1 MVRNGK
7 IARLPRPRRD
17 ELNRRLAANEDG
29 ATLLDWL
36 NAAPD
41 VKDLLARDFAG
52 EPVSRQNLHEWLLG
66 GFAEWQTR
74 QNLFAAA
81 ADLTDANGEW
91 DALAANDFTERLA
104 AVLVVR
110 YADALAG
117 WNGGD
122 DEAFRLKLR
131 DLRRF
136 NQDLAVLRRYNQTA
150 ARLKMEQLPFYR
162 EETKRA
168 EAAASARRQ
177 SEAGARAYDERQV
190 QRRREAEAAQKSTSP
205 FLAAPVPDAP
215 SAPAA
220 PVAVAVATPTHP
232 ADRTAATVPASISD
246 AGSPRSGSESGKALS
261 TQSAANVAPAGVES
275 SDAGKNMAAGAAVMA
290 AGLIRANLV
299 IKFTDSLRQASK
311 IIEARSSQA
320 LNLRDRRA
328 VQEAYAGSVATTIRL
343 GREAGVLRA
352 HLPAFAE
359 VDRLSAA
366 IEVLK
371 REYLGMKSS
380 LFQGLPAALAAG
392 IQQVRDAAGELGQTL
407 QCKAATAASLAAQAA

>member
-1 MVRNGK
+1 
-7 IARLPRPRRD
+7 
-17 ELNRRLAANEDG
+17 
-29 ATLLDWL
+29 
-36 NAAPD
+36 
-41 VKDLLARDFAG
+41 
-52 EPVSRQNLHEWLLG
+52 
-66 GFAEWQTR
+66 
-74 QNLFAAA
+74 
-81 ADLTDANGEW
+81 
-91 DALAANDFTERLA
+91 
-104 AVLVVR
+104 
-110 YADALAG
+110 
-117 WNGGD
+117 
-122 DEAFRLKLR
+122 
-131 DLRRF
+131 
-136 NQDLAVLRRYNQTA
+136 
-150 ARLKMEQLPFYR
+150 
-162 EETKRA
+162 
-168 EAAASARRQ
+168 
-177 SEAGARAYDERQV
+177 
-190 QRRREAEAAQKSTSP
+190 
-205 FLAAPVPDAP
+205 
-215 SAPAA
+215 
-220 PVAVAVATPTHP
+220 
-232 ADRTAATVPASISD
+232 
-246 AGSPRSGSESGKALS
+246 
-261 TQSAANVAPAGVES
+261 
-275 SDAGKNMAAGAAVMA
+275 MA